1 MNPKKSTASPVLLST
16 CAIKGDR
23 HGALFYL
30 KREFIL
36 ISKKKVFS
44 RPSFSCLKKEH
55 LSDAIDWGKPVM

>member
-1 MNPKKSTASPVLLST
+1 MNPKKSTASPMLLST

-36 ISKKKVFS
+36 ISKKKYFPEPLFPV
-44 RPSFSCLKKEH
+44 KKEN